1 MTMPSTSEE
10 ERHLLVDVDKVGAV
24 QSKDLAFLPGVTE
37 RTVNRAKT
45 VVGVLVAV
53 NVVMWLMTFVA
64 SSRYP
69 VILSPA
75 LVAYSLGLRHA
86 VDADHIAAIDNVT
99 RNLLQRGQQ
108 PVTVGL
114 FFSLGH
120 SSVVILM
127 SLVVIFSASYFD
139 SHIDDSKA
147 IGAIIGTVVSAT
159 FLCLIGLLNA
169 FSFARLYRAWHNVS
183 TKEVEDETNE
193 PNVQVGGAITGF
205 CPSLL
210 GVVDWP
216 WKMYPLGFLFGLGFD
231 TASEVALLAISA
243 IASHSGVPSWL
254 VLVLPGLFTCGMS
267 LVDTLDGIF
276 MLWAYGW
283 AYIHPAKKLFY
294 NMFLTGLSS
303 FVALFIGIVEALGIV
318 VSQTN
323 WSGWLADGIQSIKY
337 KNFVTDVDETQK
349 PSELFKQAVFAFD
362 GPAYKGLQSDSWSD
376 KDIAFAQDHL
386 RILCGLYGTLRP
398 LDLIQAYRLE
408 MGQKVS
414 NPRGKDL
421 YNFWGCT
428 ISEDINKAFESSS
441 ASTKILLNVASI
453 EYFKSVDLAALDP
466 SIVVVDCVF
475 KDDGQIKSVYAKR
488 ARGLMV
494 HYVVKS
500 QASTLE
506 DIQAFNME
514 GYQYS
519 AKESTSTTLVF
530 NRSKAALKRAVEAGK
545 APGGAKKSRTK

>member
-1 MTMPSTSEE
+1 MPSTSEE

-323 WSGWLADGIQSIKY
+323 WSGWLADGIQSIND
-337 KNFVTDVDETQK
+337 NFEVLGYCILA
-349 PSELFKQAVFAFD
+349 LFIVSF
-362 GPAYKGLQSDSWSD
+362 
-376 KDIAFAQDHL
+376 
-386 RILCGLYGTLRP
+386 TLSFFF
-398 LDLIQAYRLE
+398 YE
-408 MGQKVS
+408 KV
-414 NPRGKDL
+414 L
-421 YNFWGCT
+421 
-428 ISEDINKAFESSS
+428 
-441 ASTKILLNVASI
+441 
-453 EYFKSVDLAALDP
+453 
-466 SIVVVDCVF
+466 
-475 KDDGQIKSVYAKR
+475 
-488 ARGLMV
+488 
-494 HYVVKS
+494 
-500 QASTLE
+500 
-506 DIQAFNME
+506 
-514 GYQYS
+514 
-519 AKESTSTTLVF
+519 
-530 NRSKAALKRAVEAGK
+530 SKAREF
-545 APGGAKKSRTK
+545 